1 MLSDELGQVVL
12 LHSGMDDTHPITTP
26 LSRAVVVKSRVGSG
40 RVGSGTENTK
50 FSSSYSHHMIES
62 SAAH

>member
-40 RVGSGTENTK
+40 RVGSGRVQRTRNSQALTAT
-50 FSSSYSHHMIES
+50 I
-62 SAAH
+62 

>member
-40 RVGSGTENTK
+40 RVQRTRNSQALTAT
-50 FSSSYSHHMIES
+50 I
-62 SAAH
+62 

>member
-40 RVGSGTENTK
+40 RVGYREHEILK
-50 FSSSYSHHMIES
+50 LLQPPYD
-62 SAAH
+62 